1 MLSQKEIIN
10 YWLSIQYLLE
20 VYKFYE
26 GRISCHLQKAK
37 CVILPFVV
45 YLNYLLMNR

>member
-1 MLSQKEIIN
+1 MLFQKEIIN
-10 YWLSIQYLLE
+10 YWMSIHYLLG
-20 VYKFYE
+20 VKKFYE

-45 YLNYLLMNR
+45 YLNNLLMNR